1 MNPTKQ
7 KGIKT
12 NQTSFLRGNRFSFFI
27 KVLPHFPVSNNR
39 ASCQWVIFFMYI
51 VVTK

>member
-1 MNPTKQ
+1 MLNFNKYKTK
-7 KGIKT
+7 
-12 NQTSFLRGNRFSFFI
+12 GNEDESNIVFRSFF

-51 VVTK
+51 VATK